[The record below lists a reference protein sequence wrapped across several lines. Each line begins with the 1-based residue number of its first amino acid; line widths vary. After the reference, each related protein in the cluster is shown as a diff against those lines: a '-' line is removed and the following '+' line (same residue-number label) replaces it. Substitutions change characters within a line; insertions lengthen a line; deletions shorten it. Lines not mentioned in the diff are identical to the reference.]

1 MTVETSTEKA
11 TERTLDAPHVLTFLR
26 DTAPGPMALEALA
39 AAMELDDAD
48 QPRLKELLD
57 QLAAEGSLVETRG
70 AAFGCPERMNL
81 IVGTL
86 RAHADGFGFITAGR
100 GSEQADLFVPGRQSN
115 GAMNGDRVVGR
126 IEHRRRSGR
135 VEGRVIRILER
146 ARTQLVGTYHAEA
159 AIPFVQPVDPRLGA
173 EIMIAG
179 DVKDAKNGQLV
190 AVEIT
195 DYASGSRPPAGKIV
209 EVLGDPTDSHIDI
222 AVVIREYGLRHEFPE
237 DVLAEA
243 AEVPTEVTE
252 AELEGRTD
260 FRSMPII
267 TIDGESA
274 KDFDDA
280 VHVELRPDGLYRLH
294 VHIADVGHYVKPGS
308 AIDREAIERAT
319 SVYFVDRVLPML
331 PEVLSNEICSL
342 KPDVDRLVQT
352 VLIDIDRDGR
362 TVNYEFHDGV
372 INSSARM
379 TYREVAGIL
388 GGDEELRAKHGD
400 RLRDLE
406 RMAELAGILTEHRR
420 ERGSIDFDLPVPEL
434 ILNLRGETE
443 DIVRSER
450 NAAHRL
456 IEEFMVR
463 ANEVVASH
471 LVWEDVPATFR
482 VHEGPDVERVESLR
496 DFLSGLGHTLS
507 GGRRPQPRD
516 FMELLGRLEGRPEER
531 VVSML
536 LLRTMKR
543 ARYQVKNEGHFGL
556 ASYRYTHFTSPI
568 RRYPDLIVHR
578 ALRGDRLA
586 SEQASEGAEP
596 TAETG
601 PTVDLESLSAS
612 CSTLERRA
620 EEAERSYSA
629 MKKLQ
634 FMADKV
640 GETYEGHIVTVKSFG
655 CFVELE
661 PFYVDGLIPVS
672 SLKDDYYRFD
682 EAKHELRGERTG
694 RVLKL
699 GDRVRITVAKVDA
712 ERRHLDFDLLEG
724 PLEVT
729 PPPPAKRRRRRRSRG
744 GRRAGGRE
752 RSAAASGEAD
762 APSESAESSQQRE
775 PAGEGSGD
783 RPRRR
788 RRRGRRGGRGRAQKG
803 QDTQA
808 AEDKTATVSESKPER
823 TAEASRSADKPD
835 TASSGEG
842 RTSRS
847 GSGRSGSSRGGS
859 SRSSESRGRG
869 DRSQRSRG
877 GRRSQR
883 SGNGRGRSEGARP
896 AAAPAKPVTE
906 PAKPAN
912 DAPETDKPAV
922 NPYLTDIDF

>member
-1 MTVETSTEKA
+1 MTVETSTEQKL
-11 TERTLDAPHVLTFLR
+11 EQKLDAPHVLTFLR
-26 DTAPGPMALEALA
+26 DTAAGPMALEALA
-39 AAMELDDAD
+39 AAMELDDAEH
-48 QPRLKELLD
+48 PRLKGILD
-57 QLAAEGSLVETRG
+57 ELAAAGSLVETHG
-70 AAFGCPERMNL
+70 GAFGCPERMNL

-86 RAHADGFGFITAGR
+86 RAHPDGFAFITAGR
-100 GSEQADLFVPGRQSN
+100 DSEQADLFVPGRQAN

-135 VEGRVIRILER
+135 VEGRVIRVLER
-146 ARTQLVGTYHAEA
+146 ARTQLVGIYHADVT
-159 AIPFVQPVDPRLGA
+159 IPFVKPVDPRLGA

-179 DVKDAKNGQLV
+179 DIKDAKNGQLV
-190 AVEIT
+190 AVGIT
-195 DYASGSRPPAGKIV
+195 DYASGSRAPAGEIL

-222 AVVIREYGLRHEFPE
+222 EVVIREYGLRHEFPE
-237 DVLAEA
+237 DVVAEA

-252 AELEGRTD
+252 DELEGRTD

-280 VHVELRPDGLYRLH
+280 VHVELRPNGLYRLH
-294 VHIADVGHYVKPGS
+294 VHIADVSHYVKRGS

-342 KPDVDRLVQT
+342 KPGVDRLVQS

-372 INSSARM
+372 INSTARM
-379 TYREVAGIL
+379 TYRDVAAIL
-388 GGDEELRAKHGD
+388 DGDEAVRGKHPD
-400 RLRDLE
+400 QLRDLE
-406 RMAELAGILTEHRR
+406 RMAELASILTEHRR

-456 IEEFMVR
+456 VEEFMVR

-471 LVWEDVPATFR
+471 LVWEGVAATFR
-482 VHEGPDVERVESLR
+482 VHEGPDAERVESLR
-496 DFLSGLGHTLS
+496 DFLSGLGHTLG

-543 ARYQVKNEGHFGL
+543 ARYQVVNEGHFGL

-578 ALRGDRLA
+578 ALRNDRIA
-586 SEQASEGAEP
+586 SEQEGEIDEGA
-596 TAETG
+596 ASIA
-601 PTVDLESLSAS
+601 DLESLSAS
-612 CSTLERRA
+612 CSMLERRA

-629 MKKLQ
+629 MKKIQ

-640 GETYEGHIVTVKSFG
+640 GETYEGHIVSVKSFG

-661 PFYVDGLIPVS
+661 PFFVEGLIPVS
-672 SLKDDYYRFD
+672 SLNDDYYRFD

-729 PPPPAKRRRRRRSRG
+729 PPPPARRRRRRRTRG
-744 GRRAGGRE
+744 GRRADGRE
-752 RSAAASGEAD
+752 MSVDARSEAATSTEDTDRAEPRVAAA
-762 APSESAESSQQRE
+762 
-775 PAGEGSGD
+775 EGSED

-788 RRRGRRGGRGRAQKG
+788 RRRGRRGGRGRG
-803 QDTQA
+803 QEGQET
-808 AEDKTATVSESKPER
+808 R
-823 TAEASRSADKPD
+823 TAEDRTVGASESMPEPAAAASRSVDTPD
-835 TASSGEG
+835 AESSGGG
-842 RTSRS
+842 RTSR
-847 GSGRSGSSRGGS
+847 GAGRSGSSRSGDG
-859 SRSSESRGRG
+859 RGRG
-869 DRSQRSRG
+869 ERSQRQRG
-877 GRRSQR
+877 GRRNQR

-896 AAAPAKPVTE
+896 AAAPAVPVTSPST
-906 PAKPAN
+906 PAS
-912 DAPETDKPAV
+912 DTSETDKPAV

>member
-1 MTVETSTEKA
+1 MTVETSTEQMP
-11 TERTLDAPHVLTFLR
+11 EQTLDAPRVLTFLR
-26 DTAPGPMALEALA
+26 DTAPGPMVPEALA
-39 AAMELDDAD
+39 AAMELDDAEHS
-48 QPRLKELLD
+48 RLKDILEE
-57 QLAAEGSLVETRG
+57 LAAAGSLVQTRG

-86 RAHADGFGFITAGR
+86 RAHPDGFGFITAGP
-100 GSEQADLFVPGRQSN
+100 GSEQVDLFVPGRQAN

-135 VEGRVIRILER
+135 VEGRVIRVLER
-146 ARTQLVGTYHAEA
+146 ARTQLVGTYNKGA
-159 AIPFVQPVDPRLGA
+159 AIPFVKPVDPRLGG
-173 EIMIAG
+173 EVMVAG
-179 DVKDAKNGQLV
+179 GIKGAKDGQLV

-195 DYASGSRPPAGKIV
+195 DYASGSRPPAGKIL
-209 EVLGDPTDSHIDI
+209 EVLGDPMDSHIDI
-222 AVVIREYGLRHEFPE
+222 EVVIREYGLRHEFPE

-243 AEVPTEVTE
+243 AEVPTEVSE

-280 VHVELRPDGLYRLH
+280 VHVELRPNGLYRLH

-331 PEVLSNEICSL
+331 PEVLSNGICSL
-342 KPDVDRLVQT
+342 KPAVDRLVQT

-362 TVNYEFHDGV
+362 TVNFEFHDGV
-372 INSSARM
+372 INSAARM

-388 GGDEELRAKHGD
+388 DGDEELRAKHED
-400 RLRDLE
+400 RVRDLE

-482 VHEGPDVERVESLR
+482 VHEGPDAERVESLR
-496 DFLSGLGHTLS
+496 DFLSGLGHTLG

-543 ARYQVKNEGHFGL
+543 ARYQVANEGHFGL

-578 ALRGDRLA
+578 ALRDDRIA
-586 SEQASEGAEP
+586 SEQDGEAVAS
-596 TAETG
+596 TA
-601 PTVDLESLSAS
+601 DFESLSAS

-620 EEAERSYSA
+620 EEAERNYAA

-655 CFVELE
+655 CFIELE
-661 PFYVDGLIPVS
+661 PFFVEGLIPVS
-672 SLKDDYYRFD
+672 SLTDDYYRFD

-712 ERRHLDFDLLEG
+712 ARRHLDFDLVEG
-724 PLEVT
+724 PLEAT
-729 PPPPAKRRRRRRSRG
+729 PPPPAKRRRRSSSRRRSAR
-744 GRRAGGRE
+744 RE
-752 RSAAASGEAD
+752 RPADAAGETAAPAENAESPEGRAAAE
-762 APSESAESSQQRE
+762 
-775 PAGEGSGD
+775 EGSGD

-803 QDTQA
+803 RETQA
-808 AEDKTATVSESKPER
+808 AKDETGKAPESKPER
-823 TAEASRSADKPD
+823 AAESSRSADKPD
-835 TASSGEG
+835 TESSTGG
-842 RTSRS
+842 RGSRG
-847 GSGRSGSSRGGS
+847 GSGRSGR
-859 SRSSESRGRG
+859 SRSGESRGRG
-869 DRSQRSRG
+869 DRSQRQR
-877 GRRSQR
+877 GRRDQR
-883 SGNGRGRSEGARP
+883 SGRGRNDGARP
-896 AAAPAKPVTE
+896 AAAPAKPVTS
-906 PAKPAN
+906 PSKPAGEGN
-912 DAPETDKPAV
+912 EQDKPAV